1 MSEIETNLEERT
13 PVDGL
18 APEILDDKQEETQ
31 DDKPEVI
38 EESRA
43 AVRARK
49 TGWRPIEEF
58 NGDKEEWRTAEEF
71 NARGE
76 FIGKL
81 KSQQDQIDL
90 MQEEFGNRITN
101 MNKVHAAD
109 LKIKLDESI
118 EDADK
123 EKAHQ
128 YQQQIDDLNTPI
140 ARPTDNT
147 VSELDNWNQSNPW
160 IMGDDPKAAYGK
172 QQFSSYQSQG
182 LGTQQAIRA
191 MEQDV
196 ARLFPAQQAV
206 TQHPT
211 SERGSKPGRRAAAKS
226 LSMADLTHNEQK
238 YYNAMPD
245 AWASDKEF
253 LQAVQDSRGE

>member
-18 APEILDDKQEETQ
+18 APEILDDKQEEIQ
-31 DDKPEVI
+31 DEQPEVI

-43 AVRARK
+43 AIRARK
-49 TGWRPIEEF
+49 TGWRPLEEF
-58 NGDKEEWRTAEEF
+58 AGDKEEWRTAEEF

-128 YQQQIDDLNTPI
+128 YQQQIDELNAP
-140 ARPTDNT
+140 APRPKVNAA
-147 VSELDNWNQSNPW
+147 SELDDWNRNNSW
-160 IMGDDPKAAYGK
+160 IMGNDPKAAYGK
-172 QQFSSYQSQG
+172 QQFASYQAQG
-182 LGTQQAIRA
+182 MGIQQAIRS

-196 ARLFPAQQAV
+196 ARSFPAQQV
-206 TQHPT
+206 STQHPT
-211 SERGSKPGRRAAAKS
+211 PERGSKPGRRAAPKS
-226 LSMADLTHNEQK
+226 LAMADLTHNEQK

-245 AWASDKEF
+245 AWSSEKEF